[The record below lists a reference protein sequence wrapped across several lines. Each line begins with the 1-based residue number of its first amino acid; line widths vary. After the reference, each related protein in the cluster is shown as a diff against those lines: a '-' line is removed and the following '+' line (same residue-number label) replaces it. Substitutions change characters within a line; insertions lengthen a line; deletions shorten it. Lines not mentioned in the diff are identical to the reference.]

1 MVEAKPTKKA
11 AAAAAVVAT
20 TRKPRVQVAHP
31 KTSQMVLAAVAAL
44 KDRKGSS
51 LQAIKKY
58 VVANNK
64 VEAAKIAIY
73 IRRFLK
79 KAVADGILVQ
89 TKGSGASGSFKL
101 AVAEKRAVLTPKKA
115 TTTKKP
121 STAAKKAVVTP
132 KKAATSNK
140 PPTALKKKQQQ
151 QQLVVGNKKPK
162 IKRAS
167 KSPKPPKAKK
177 AVKKTTKAK

>member
-1 MVEAKPTKKA
+1 
-11 AAAAAVVAT
+11 
-20 TRKPRVQVAHP
+20 
-31 KTSQMVLAAVAAL
+31 MVLAAVAAL

-151 QQLVVGNKKPK
+151 LVVGNKKPK
-162 IKRAS
+162 
-167 KSPKPPKAKK
+167 
-177 AVKKTTKAK
+177 

>member
-151 QQLVVGNKKPK
+151 QLVVGNKKPK

>member
-11 AAAAAVVAT
+11 AAAVPVVAT
-20 TRKPRVQVAHP
+20 TRNLASRLLTRKLV
-31 KTSQMVLAAVAAL
+31 KWFLAAVAAL

-115 TTTKKP
+115 TKTKKP
-121 STAAKKAVVTP
+121 STAAKKAVLTP

-140 PPTALKKKQQQ
+140 PPTALK
-151 QQLVVGNKKPK
+151 N
-162 IKRAS
+162 
-167 KSPKPPKAKK
+167 
-177 AVKKTTKAK
+177 

>member
-1 MVEAKPTKKA
+1 MVEAKRTKKAA

-58 VVANNK
+58 VVAKNK

-79 KAVADGILVQ
+79 KAVADGIV
-89 TKGSGASGSFKL
+89 L
-101 AVAEKRAVLTPKKA
+101 AVAEKRAVLTPKKV

-121 STAAKKAVVTP
+121 STSAKKAVVTP

-151 QQLVVGNKKPK
+151 QLLVVNKKPK

-177 AVKKTTKAK
+177 AVKKTKAK

>member
-1 MVEAKPTKKA
+1 
-11 AAAAAVVAT
+11 
-20 TRKPRVQVAHP
+20 
-31 KTSQMVLAAVAAL
+31 MVLAAVAAL

-73 IRRFLK
+73 IRTFLK

-89 TKGSGASGSFKL
+89 TKGSVASGSFKL
-101 AVAEKRAVLTPKKA
+101 AVAEKRAVLTPKKV

-140 PPTALKKKQQQ
+140 PLTALKKKQQQ
-151 QQLVVGNKKPK
+151 QLLVVNKKPK
-162 IKRAS
+162 IKGAS

-177 AVKKTTKAK
+177 AVKKTKAK

>member
-121 STAAKKAVVTP
+121 STAAKRRP
-132 KKAATSNK
+132 W
-140 PPTALKKKQQQ
+140 
-151 QQLVVGNKKPK
+151 
-162 IKRAS
+162 
-167 KSPKPPKAKK
+167 
-177 AVKKTTKAK
+177 

>member
-1 MVEAKPTKKA
+1 MVEAKPTKKAAA

-151 QQLVVGNKKPK
+151 LVVGNKKPK

>member
-1 MVEAKPTKKA
+1 MKWAKPTKKA
-11 AAAAAVVAT
+11 AAAAAAVAT
-20 TRKPRVQVAHP
+20 TREPGIQVAHP
-31 KTSQMVLAAVAAL
+31 KTSEMVLAVVAAL

-101 AVAEKRAVLTPKKA
+101 AVAEKRAVLTPKKV

-151 QQLVVGNKKPK
+151 QVLVVNKKPK

-177 AVKKTTKAK
+177 AAKKTKAK